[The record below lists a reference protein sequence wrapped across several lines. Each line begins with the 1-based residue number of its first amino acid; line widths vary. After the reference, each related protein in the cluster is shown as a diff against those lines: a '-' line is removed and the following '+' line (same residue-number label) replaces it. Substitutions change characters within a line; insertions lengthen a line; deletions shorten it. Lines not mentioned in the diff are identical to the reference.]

1 MCPTKNENFKKPR
14 KNIEKAFEVK
24 KAIFYLHLIKL
35 IAHIFICVGHNIG
48 SKSFFFSK
56 FEKKV

>member
-48 SKSFFFSK
+48 SKSFFF
-56 FEKKV
+56 